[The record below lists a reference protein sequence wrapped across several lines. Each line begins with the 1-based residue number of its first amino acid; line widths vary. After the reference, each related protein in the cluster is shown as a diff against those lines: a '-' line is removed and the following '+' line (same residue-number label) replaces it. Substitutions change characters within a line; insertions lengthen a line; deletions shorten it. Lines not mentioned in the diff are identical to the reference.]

1 MDNFTIDKNIKTIC
15 VTAESFPDGI
25 EEAHMKL
32 HALLP
37 DKERRQFFGI
47 SWPGPDGLIIYKAA
61 ASEMESGE
69 AERLNSET
77 YTIKAGPYNSFYITD
92 YRENLDSISRAFD
105 LLTAQH
111 ETDPE
116 GFCLEWYI
124 NDEDVKCLVPLRTKP
139 EDL

>member
-1 MDNFTIDKNIKTIC
+1 MDNFTIDKPIKTIC
-15 VTAESFPDGI
+15 VTADSFPDGI

-32 HALLP
+32 HATLT
-37 DKERRQFFGI
+37 DKDRRQFFGI
-47 SWPGPDGLIIYKAA
+47 SWPGPDGEIIYKAA
-61 ASEMESGE
+61 ASEMEAGE
-69 AERLNSET
+69 AEKSGAET

-92 YRENLDSISRAFD
+92 YRENPDSISRAFD

-111 ETDPE
+111 EVDPE

-124 NDEDVKCLVPLRTKP
+124 NGKDVKCLVPLRTKP

>member
-25 EEAHMKL
+25 EAAHMKL
-32 HALLP
+32 HATIP
-37 DKERRQFFGI
+37 EKDRRQFFGI
-47 SWPGPDGLIIYKAA
+47 SWPEDGEIIYKAA
-61 ASEMESGE
+61 ASEIESGE
-69 AERLNSET
+69 AERLNLET
-77 YTIKAGPYNSFYITD
+77 FTIKAGPYNSFYITD

-111 ETDPE
+111 ETDPN
-116 GFCLEWYI
+116 GYCLEWYI
-124 NDEDVKCLVPLRTKP
+124 NDKDVKCLVPLRTKP